1 MVVDKAVLVAR
12 LNHLKKK
19 RKEIEGLKKLE
30 KEIAKEEEKLEE
42 GSVFGQLK
50 KGFRELLK

>member
-1 MVVDKAVLVAR
+1 MVDKAVLVAR
-12 LNHLKKK
+12 LNDLKKK